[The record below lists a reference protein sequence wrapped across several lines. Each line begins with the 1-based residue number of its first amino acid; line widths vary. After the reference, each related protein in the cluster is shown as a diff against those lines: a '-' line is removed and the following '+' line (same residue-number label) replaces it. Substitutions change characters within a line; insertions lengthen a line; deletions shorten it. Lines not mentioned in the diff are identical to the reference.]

1 MANIPLYGQNKDGDA
16 LNKAS
21 NAFRGPLDVIVA
33 GDNTQYTPSKDE
45 LCRTYASHHANGMD
59 ITLPSVDKSDAGLWV
74 KIEVAVTVTASDLV
88 SVTAA
93 SGDLLEGSVYL
104 TKATDAGD
112 VGSYAEFAADE
123 SDDLTLSMNGSTKG
137 GLIGSWA
144 KFTVNENGYWTVE
157 GRIFGSG
164 TLATPFS

>member
-1 MANIPLYGQNKDGDA
+1 MSKNIPLYGQNKDGDA

-33 GDNTQYTPSKDE
+33 GDNSQYSPSKDE
-45 LCRTYASHHANGMD
+45 LCRIYASHHANGMD
-59 ITLPSVDKSDAGLWV
+59 ITLPSIDASDAGLWV
-74 KIEVAVTVTASDLV
+74 KIEVAVTVTSSDLV

-104 TKATDAGD
+104 TKASDA
-112 VGSYAEFAADE
+112 VANQAEFAADE
-123 SDDLTLSMNGSTKG
+123 SDDLIFSMNGGTKG

-157 GRIFGSG
+157 GQLLGSG

>member
-1 MANIPLYGQNKDGDA
+1 MSKNIPLYGQNKDGDA

-33 GDNTQYTPSKDE
+33 GDNSQYSPSKDE

-59 ITLPSVDKSDAGLWV
+59 ITLPSIDASDAGLWV
-74 KIEVAVTVTASDLV
+74 KIEVAVTVTSSDLV
-88 SVTAA
+88 RVTAA

-104 TKATDAGD
+104 TKATDA
-112 VGSYAEFAADE
+112 VANQAEFAADE
-123 SDDLTLSMNGSTKG
+123 SNDLIFSMNGSTTG

-144 KFTVNENGYWTVE
+144 KFIVNENGYWTVE
-157 GRIFGSG
+157 GQLLGSG
-164 TLATPFS
+164 TLDTPFS

>member
-1 MANIPLYGQNKDGDA
+1 MSKNIPLYGQNKDGDS

-33 GDNTQYTPSKDE
+33 GDNSQYSPSKDE

-59 ITLPSVDKSDAGLWV
+59 ITLPAVSSADAGLWV
-74 KIEVAVTVTASDLV
+74 RIEVAVTVTSSDLV
-88 SVTAA
+88 AVTAA

-104 TKATDAGD
+104 TKATDA
-112 VGSYAEFAADE
+112 VANQVEFAADE
-123 SDDLTLSMNGSTKG
+123 SNDLTLSMNGSTTG

-144 KFTVNENGYWTVE
+144 KLTVNDSGYWTVE
-157 GRIFGSG
+157 GQILGSG

>member
-21 NAFRGPLDVIVA
+21 NAFRGALDVIVA
-33 GDNTQYTPSKDE
+33 GDNSQYSPGKDE

-88 SVTAA
+88 AVTAA

-104 TKATDAGD
+104 TKATDA
-112 VGSYAEFAADE
+112 VANQAEFAADE
-123 SDDLTLSMNGSTKG
+123 SNDLIFSMNGSTTG

-157 GRIFGSG
+157 GQLMGSG

>member
-21 NAFRGPLDVIVA
+21 NAFRGPLDVVVA
-33 GDNTQYTPSKDE
+33 GDNSQFTPGKDE

-59 ITLPSVDKSDAGLWV
+59 ITLPAVSAADAGLWI
-74 KIEVAVTVTASDLV
+74 KIEVAVTVTSSDLV
-88 SVTAA
+88 SVTAQ

-104 TKATDAGD
+104 SKATDYVAEQ
-112 VGSYAEFAADE
+112 AEFAADE
-123 SDDLTLSMNGSTKG
+123 SDDLIFSMNGGTTG

-157 GRIFGSG
+157 GQILGSG
-164 TLATPFS
+164 SLATPFS

>member
-16 LNKAS
+16 LHKAS

-33 GDNTQYTPSKDE
+33 GDNSQYAPSKDE

-59 ITLPSVDKSDAGLWV
+59 ITLPSIDKSDAGLWV
-74 KIEVAVTVTASDLV
+74 RIEVAVTVTSSDLV
-88 SVTAA
+88 AVTAA

-104 TKATDAGD
+104 TKATDA
-112 VGSYAEFAADE
+112 VANQAEFAADE
-123 SDDLTLSMNGSTKG
+123 SNDLTLSMNGGTTG

-157 GRIFGSG
+157 GQIMGSG

>member
-1 MANIPLYGQNKDGDA
+1 MSKNIPLYGQNKDGDA

-33 GDNTQYTPSKDE
+33 GNNSQYSPSKDE

-59 ITLPSVDKSDAGLWV
+59 ITLPSIDATDAGLWV
-74 KIEVAVTVTASDLV
+74 KIEVAVTVTSSDLV

-104 TKATDAGD
+104 TKATDA
-112 VGSYAEFAADE
+112 VANQAEFAADE
-123 SDDLTLSMNGSTKG
+123 SDDLIFSMNGSTKG

-157 GRIFGSG
+157 GQLLGSG

>member
-1 MANIPLYGQNKDGDA
+1 MANIPMYGQNKDGDA

-33 GDNTQYTPSKDE
+33 GDNSQFSPGKDE

-59 ITLPSVDKSDAGLWV
+59 ITLPSIDKSDAGLWV
-74 KIEVAVTVTASDLV
+74 KIEVAVTVTSSDLV
-88 SVTAA
+88 AVTAA

-104 TKATDAGD
+104 TKATDA
-112 VGSYAEFAADE
+112 VANQAEFAADE
-123 SDDLTLSMNGSTKG
+123 SNDLTLSMNGGTTG

-157 GRIFGSG
+157 GQVFGSG

>member
-1 MANIPLYGQNKDGDA
+1 MSKNIPLYGQNKDGDA

-21 NAFRGPLDVIVA
+21 NAFRGPLDVVVA
-33 GDNTQYTPSKDE
+33 GDNTQYSLGKDDC
-45 LCRTYASHHANGMD
+45 CRTYASHHANGMD
-59 ITLPSVDKSDAGLWV
+59 ITLPAVDASDAGLWI
-74 KIEVAVTVTASDLV
+74 KIEVAVTVTASDLI

-104 TKATDAGD
+104 TKATDA
-112 VGSYAEFAADE
+112 VANQAEFAADE
-123 SDDLTLSMNGSTKG
+123 SDDLIFSMNGSTTG

-144 KFTVNENGYWTVE
+144 KFIVNENGYWTVE
-157 GRIFGSG
+157 GQLMGSG

>member
-1 MANIPLYGQNKDGDA
+1 MANPMYGQNKADNA
-16 LNKAS
+16 LDKAR
-21 NAFRGPLDVIVA
+21 NAFRGALDVAVA
-33 GDNTQYTPSKDE
+33 GDNTQFTLDKDDC
-45 LCRTYASHHANGMD
+45 CRTFASHHANGMD
-59 ITLPSVDKSDAGLWV
+59 ITLPAVSAADAGLWI
-74 KIEVAVTVTASDLV
+74 KIEAAVTVTASDLIA
-88 SVTAA
+88 VTAQ

-123 SDDLTLSMNGSTKG
+123 SDDLTLSMNGGTTG

-144 KFTVNENGYWTVE
+144 KFTVNDNGYWTVE

>member
-1 MANIPLYGQNKDGDA
+1 MANIPMYGQNKDGDA

-33 GDNTQYTPSKDE
+33 GDDSQFSPSKDE

-74 KIEVAVTVTASDLV
+74 KIEVAVSVTSSDLV
-88 SVTAA
+88 AVTAA

-104 TKATDAGD
+104 TKATDA
-112 VGSYAEFAADE
+112 VANQAEFAADE
-123 SDDLTLSMNGSTKG
+123 SNDLTLSMNGSTTG

-144 KFTVNENGYWTVE
+144 KFTVNESGYWTVE
-157 GRIFGSG
+157 GQLLGSG

>member
-1 MANIPLYGQNKDGDA
+1 MSKNIPLYGQNKDGDA

-33 GDNTQYTPSKDE
+33 GDNSQYSPSKDE
-45 LCRTYASHHANGMD
+45 LCRIYASHHANGMD
-59 ITLPSVDKSDAGLWV
+59 ITLPAVSSADAGLWIR
-74 KIEVAVTVTASDLV
+74 IEVAVTVTSSDLV
-88 SVTAA
+88 AVTAA

-104 TKATDAGD
+104 TKATDA
-112 VGSYAEFAADE
+112 VANQVEFAADE
-123 SDDLTLSMNGSTKG
+123 SNDLTLSMNGSTTG

-144 KFTVNENGYWTVE
+144 KLTVNDSGYWTVK
-157 GRIFGSG
+157 GQILGSG

>member
-1 MANIPLYGQNKDGDA
+1 MSKNIPLYGQNKDGDA

-33 GDNTQYTPSKDE
+33 GDNSQYSPSKDE

-59 ITLPSVDKSDAGLWV
+59 ITLPSIDASDAGLWV
-74 KIEVAVTVTASDLV
+74 KIEVAVTVTSSDLV
-88 SVTAA
+88 AVTAA

-104 TKATDAGD
+104 TKATDA
-112 VGSYAEFAADE
+112 VANQAEFAADE
-123 SDDLTLSMNGSTKG
+123 SNDLTLSMNGSTTG

-157 GRIFGSG
+157 GQLMGSG

>member
-16 LNKAS
+16 LHKAS
-21 NAFRGPLDVIVA
+21 NAFRGPLDVVVA
-33 GDNTQYTPSKDE
+33 GDNSQYTPGKDE

-59 ITLPSVDKSDAGLWV
+59 ITLPSIDKSDAGLWV
-74 KIEVAVTVTASDLV
+74 KIEVAVTVTASDLIA
-88 SVTAA
+88 VTAA
-93 SGDLLEGSVYL
+93 SGDLLEGSVYI
-104 TKATDAGD
+104 TKATDA
-112 VGSYAEFAADE
+112 VANQAEFAADE
-123 SDDLTLSMNGSTKG
+123 SDDLIFSMNGSTTG

-157 GRIFGSG
+157 GQLMGSG